1 MRGGS
6 AMRGGDPC
14 GTAVPSGG
22 DPLRGRPRGTRG
34 RWDVAEGRSLCSLRP
49 RGCSSAG
56 SSVLRY
62 GIRREHRIQLQRGV
76 GEPLPSLF
84 RSLPRDALQMLEES
98 WVGEGDSHKR
108 VAERGGRKPSQQQ
121 EEF

>member
-1 MRGGS
+1 MRG
-6 AMRGGDPC
+6 RDPC
-14 GTAVPSGG
+14 GTAVTSGG
-22 DPLRGRPRGTRG
+22 DPLRGRPRGTEG
-34 RWDVAEGRSLCSLRP
+34 RWDGVEGRSLCSPRP
-49 RGCSSAG
+49 RGGSSTG

-84 RSLPRDALQMLEES
+84 RSLPRGALQMLEES

-108 VAERGGRKPSQQQ
+108 VAERGRRKPSQQQ